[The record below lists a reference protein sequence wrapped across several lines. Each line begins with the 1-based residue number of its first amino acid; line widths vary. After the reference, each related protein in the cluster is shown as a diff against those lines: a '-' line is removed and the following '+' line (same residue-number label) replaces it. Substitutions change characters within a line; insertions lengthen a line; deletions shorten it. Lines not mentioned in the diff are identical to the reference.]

1 MVEEEWEGKGEGG
14 KGKERGREGKEEG
27 EGREGKGK
35 ERGGKGREL
44 PRAPRML
51 GPALPIL
58 IKNAMILAIFCVAMG
73 PKADKNHKV
82 FLH

>member
-1 MVEEEWEGKGEGG
+1 
-14 KGKERGREGKEEG
+14 
-27 EGREGKGK
+27 
-35 ERGGKGREL
+35 
-44 PRAPRML
+44 ML